1 MRTTRYWSIRSKII
15 ALAAV
20 PLTALLALWLF
31 ATALTAGPA
40 FNLLSARTVLDTI
53 GNPGIELV
61 GHLQRERLFTV
72 EYLSAK
78 GPIPG
83 TLTEQRAA
91 TDKAIA
97 DFRRQAGSERARDA
111 ASDALR
117 SRVDQFFTQL
127 DSLAGNREHI
137 NRREMDPIGGQNFYN
152 NVIASGF
159 QTFAATATFDDERI
173 DRELRALTTVG
184 QGQEYLSRVDALVGG
199 ATARGLFDPETRGQL
214 IQDVGTARFLLG
226 RGVEDMAASDRT
238 AYNEMS
244 GGDTFSRLDAQLTAL
259 VQQSRDG
266 AVSPVSS
273 GEFRPTYVA
282 AARELREFETAATGA
297 LTDRARPLAENIL
310 VRLGLAAILGLA
322 ALAFSVYLSVRVGR
336 SIVGRLRRLHGEAR
350 EMATERLPTVV
361 RRLQRGEEVDVDV
374 ETPPL
379 AYGHDE
385 IGQLGQAF
393 NEVQRTAVQSAVEEA
408 SVRRGL
414 NEVFLNIARR
424 SQTLLHRQ
432 LALLDRMERRETEP
446 QELEDLYRVDH
457 LATRMRRHAEDLVI
471 LAGAA
476 PGRGWR
482 NPVPVIDVIRG
493 AISEVEDYKRVDIRS
508 VESASVLGRAV
519 GDVIHLLAELLE
531 NAASFSP
538 PHTRV
543 QVSGQVLPNGYA
555 MEIEDRG
562 LGMTTEAIDEANR
575 RLAEPPDFD
584 PADSARLGLF
594 VVAQL
599 ANRHGIR
606 VSLRASAYAG
616 VTAIVLVPGDLV
628 APGTGLAALP
638 AAGKDRP
645 LVGSGTDDPSR
656 HSLAELQWQGTEEL
670 RQLTVPGRPVT
681 INGTATP
688 SSTDPEPAGGGQ
700 HRAPATTAG
709 GPSPS
714 AIAEGLTEEGLVQR
728 KRVRRPID
736 LTTTDPAD
744 TVPGATTPPATTQAG
759 AAPALPEPA
768 AGAFPPLPDPVAG
781 AFPPL
786 PDPVVS
792 ATPAAP
798 QPVAGAASSVMPTSA
813 APLFPT
819 ALPTGAPSAA
829 PTSAAPMFIAPISPA
844 APPAPSARPASG
856 SPPAP
861 PARPASGSPPAPP
874 ARLASGARPSP
885 AEPGTPAVT
894 PTSPGVPLVETEDG
908 LPKRVRQAS
917 VAAQLRRRAG
927 APPPAAEDEAS
938 ATLRSPEQVRS
949 IMSALQSGTTR
960 GRIDASRYLANSP
973 ERNSH
978 AKAPRATDSVSEE
991 RSNPDDTGNDRPSNG
1006 GSFAD
1011 AATVSF
1017 PAIVNASIA
1026 REQKSEE
1033 KREQK
1038 TGGGEDAADPGS
1050 NDVTRSEKD
1059 A

>member
-91 TDKAIA
+91 TDRAIA
-97 DFRRQAGSERARDA
+97 DFRRQAGSERALGA

-117 SRVDQFFTQL
+117 SRVGQFFTQL
-127 DSLAGNREHI
+127 DSLAGNRDHI
-137 NRREMDPIGGQNFYN
+137 NRRAMDAIGGQNFYN
-152 NVIASGF
+152 SVIASGF

-214 IQDVGTARFLLG
+214 IQDVGTARFLLS

-244 GGDTFSRLDAQLTAL
+244 GGDTFSRLDALLTAL

-266 AVSPVSS
+266 VVSPVSS

-282 AARELREFETAATGA
+282 AARELREFETAATDS

-361 RRLQRGEEVDVDV
+361 RRLQRGEEVDVNV

-575 RLAEPPDFD
+575 RLVEPPDFD

-628 APGTGLAALP
+628 APGAGLTALP

-688 SSTDPEPAGGGQ
+688 SPTTPSSAEPEPEPAGGQ
-700 HRAPATTAG
+700 HRAPATAG

-714 AIAEGLTEEGLVQR
+714 VIAEGLTEEGLVQR

-736 LTTTDPAD
+736 LATTDAAD
-744 TVPGATTPPATTQAG
+744 TVAGAT
-759 AAPALPEPA
+759 APTMRPT
-768 AGAFPPLPDPVAG
+768 PDP
-781 AFPPL
+781 
-786 PDPVVS
+786 
-792 ATPAAP
+792 TPSTAAAES
-798 QPVAGAASSVMPTSA
+798 VSSVMPTSA

-829 PTSAAPMFIAPISPA
+829 PTSAAPMFVAPTSPA
-844 APPAPSARPASG
+844 APPARPAPG
-856 SPPAP
+856 AQPAP
-861 PARPASGSPPAPP
+861 PAGLTPDARPAPA
-874 ARLASGARPSP
+874 ARTSP
-885 AEPGTPAVT
+885 AIT
-894 PTSPGVPLVETEDG
+894 PTSPGAPLAETEDG

-917 VAAQLRRRAG
+917 IAAQLRRQAG
-927 APPPAAEDEAS
+927 APPPAAEDEPS

-960 GRIDASRYLANSP
+960 GRIDAARYLGNSP

-978 AKAPRATDSVSEE
+978 SKTSRATDSVSEE
-991 RSNPDDTGNDRPSNG
+991 RSNPDDTGNERPSNG

-1017 PAIVNASIA
+1017 PAIVNAAIA
-1026 REQKSEE
+1026 RDQKS
-1033 KREQK
+1033 
-1038 TGGGEDAADPGS
+1038 GGGESAADPES
-1050 NDVTRSEKD
+1050 NDVTRPEKD

>member
-40 FNLLSARTVLDTI
+40 FNLLSARTVLDTV

-61 GHLQRERLFTV
+61 GHLQRERLFSV

-78 GPIPG
+78 GPIPR
-83 TLTEQRAA
+83 TLQDQRAA

-97 DFRRQAGSERARDA
+97 DFRRQAGSDKAHDA

-117 SRVDQFFTQL
+117 ARIGQFFTQL
-127 DSLAGNREHI
+127 DSLAGNRDHI
-137 NRREMDPIGGQNFYN
+137 DKREMDAIGGQNLYN
-152 NVIASGF
+152 SVIASGF

-199 ATARGLFDPETRGQL
+199 ATARGRFDPETRSQL

-226 RGVEDMAASDRT
+226 QGVEDMSAADRT
-238 AYNEMS
+238 AYGKMN
-244 GGDTFSRLDAQLTAL
+244 GGDTFSRLDALLTAL

-266 AVSPVSS
+266 VVSPVSS
-273 GEFRPTYVA
+273 EEFRPVYVA
-282 AARELREFETAATGA
+282 AARELRAFETAATDS
-297 LTDRARPLAENIL
+297 LTERARPVAQTIL
-310 VRLGLAAILGLA
+310 VRLGLAGILGLA
-322 ALAFSVYLSVRVGR
+322 ALVVSVLLSIKVGR

-350 EMATERLPTVV
+350 EMATERLPMVV
-361 RRLQRGEEVDVDV
+361 RRLQRGENVDVDV

-379 AYGHDE
+379 EYGRDE

-408 SVRRGL
+408 GVRRGL

-555 MEIEDRG
+555 VEIEDRG
-562 LGMTTEAIDEANR
+562 LGMTQEAIDEANR
-575 RLAEPPDFD
+575 RLVEPPDFD

-606 VSLRASAYAG
+606 VSLRPSAFAG
-616 VTAIVLVPGDLV
+616 VTAIVLVPGELV
-628 APGTGLAALP
+628 APGAGPAALP
-638 AAGKDRP
+638 SGGATKERP

-656 HSLAELQWQGTEEL
+656 HSLATLQWNGTEEL
-670 RQLTVPGRPVT
+670 RQVTVPGRPVT
-681 INGTATP
+681 INGTATEPAEAPAAEPPAAPAVGGPAP
-688 SSTDPEPAGGGQ
+688 SS
-700 HRAPATTAG
+700 
-709 GPSPS
+709 
-714 AIAEGLTEEGLVQR
+714 IAEGLSEDGLVRR
-728 KRVRRPID
+728 KRARRPAD
-736 LTTTDPAD
+736 LAAMDAAD
-744 TVPGATTPPATTQAG
+744 TVPGATLPQRE
-759 AAPALPEPA
+759 APEAVIPLPQREAPEAVIPLPRRDAPEPEVLPHRG
-768 AGAFPPLPDPVAG
+768 AGP
-781 AFPPL
+781 
-786 PDPVVS
+786 
-792 ATPAAP
+792 
-798 QPVAGAASSVMPTSA
+798 VMPTSA

-829 PTSAAPMFIAPISPA
+829 PTSAAPMFVAPTSPA
-844 APPAPSARPASG
+844 APPA
-856 SPPAP
+856 
-861 PARPASGSPPAPP
+861 
-874 ARLASGARPSP
+874 GAD
-885 AEPGTPAVT
+885 EID
-894 PTSPGVPLVETEDG
+894 DG

-917 VAAQLRRRAG
+917 LAPQLRRTSR
-927 APPPAAEDEAS
+927 PAEEPEPA

-960 GRIDASRYLANSP
+960 GRIDASRYLGDAP
-973 ERNSH
+973 KGGEHGKRNDMPS
-978 AKAPRATDSVSEE
+978 RATDSASED
-991 RSNPDDTGNDRPSNG
+991 RSNADDTDIERPSNG

-1017 PAIVNASIA
+1017 PAIVNVALA
-1026 REQKSEE
+1026 RE
-1033 KREQK
+1033 REASS
-1038 TGGGEDAADPGS
+1038 GGGEDAAGDRATEPGS
-1050 NDVTRSEKD
+1050 NDVTRPEKD

>member
-40 FNLLSARTVLDTI
+40 FNLLSARTVLDTV

-72 EYLSAK
+72 QYLSGK
-78 GPIPG
+78 GAVPQ
-83 TLTEQRAA
+83 TLKDQRAA
-91 TDKAIA
+91 TDRSIA
-97 DFRRQAGSERARDA
+97 DFRRRAGGEKAQDA
-111 ASDALR
+111 ASEALR
-117 SRVDQFFTQL
+117 ARIGSFFTQL
-127 DSLAGNREHI
+127 DSVAGNREHI
-137 NRREMDPIGGQNFYN
+137 DRREMDPIGGQNFYN
-152 NVIASGF
+152 NVIAAGF

-199 ATARGLFDPETRGQL
+199 ATARGQFDPETRSQL
-214 IQDVGTARFLLG
+214 IQDVGTARFLFG
-226 RGVEDMAASDRT
+226 RGVEDMTAADRT
-238 AYNEMS
+238 AYNKLS
-244 GGDTFSRLDAQLTAL
+244 GGEAFNRLDAQLTAL

-266 AVSPVSS
+266 VVSPVSS

-282 AARELREFETAATGA
+282 AVRELRAFESAATDS
-297 LTDRARPLAENIL
+297 LTDRARPLAQSIL
-310 VRLGLAAILGLA
+310 IRLGLAAVLGLA

-379 AYGHDE
+379 EYGHDE

-408 SVRRGL
+408 GVRRGL

-555 MEIEDRG
+555 VEIEDRG
-562 LGMTTEAIDEANR
+562 LGMTPEAIDEANR
-575 RLAEPPDFD
+575 RLVEPPDFD

-616 VTAIVLVPGDLV
+616 VTAIILVPGDLV
-628 APGTGLAALP
+628 APGAGPAALP
-638 AAGKDRP
+638 AAARDRP
-645 LVGSGTDDPSR
+645 LVGSGTDDPAR
-656 HSLAELQWQGTEEL
+656 HSLAELQWQGAEEL
-670 RQLTVPGRPVT
+670 RQITVPGRPVT
-681 INGTATP
+681 IDGAVTP
-688 SSTDPEPAGGGQ
+688 ASAGAPEPV
-700 HRAPATTAG
+700 G
-709 GPSPS
+709 GPAPS
-714 AIAEGLTEEGLVQR
+714 AIAPGLSEEGLVQR
-728 KRVRRPID
+728 KRVRRP
-736 LTTTDPAD
+736 
-744 TVPGATTPPATTQAG
+744 TVPGPAESSPAVPGPAESSPAVPGPAESSPSVPGPAGSGPAGPRPVDLG
-759 AAPALPEPA
+759 AADPA
-768 AGAFPPLPDPVAG
+768 ATVPNA
-781 AFPPL
+781 
-786 PDPVVS
+786 
-792 ATPAAP
+792 
-798 QPVAGAASSVMPTSA
+798 VMPVSA
-813 APLFPT
+813 APLFPS
-819 ALPTGAPSAA
+819 ALPTGASPVA
-829 PTSAAPMFIAPISPA
+829 PTSAAPMFMAPTSPA
-844 APPAPSARPASG
+844 APPA
-856 SPPAP
+856 
-861 PARPASGSPPAPP
+861 
-874 ARLASGARPSP
+874 
-885 AEPGTPAVT
+885 
-894 PTSPGVPLVETEDG
+894 ETEDG

-917 VAAQLRRRAG
+917 IAPQLRRRAG
-927 APPPAAEDEAS
+927 AAPVEEEPA

-960 GRIDASRYLANSP
+960 GRIDALRYLDDSP
-973 ERNSH
+973 RRNSDGKSRH
-978 AKAPRATDSVSEE
+978 ATDSVSEE
-991 RSNPDDTGNDRPSNG
+991 RSNPDDTVIDRPSNG

-1017 PAIVNASIA
+1017 PAIVNAAFA
-1026 REQKSEE
+1026 REP
-1033 KREQK
+1033 
-1038 TGGGEDAADPGS
+1038 TGGGEDAAGDRATEPGS
-1050 NDVTRSEKD
+1050 NDVTRPEKD